1 MGIPFPVGLSWTSK
15 HHSTFVPWAWGINGY
30 ATVIGSVLSVI
41 LALNF
46 GFRVVMLIAAGIYVI
61 AYFALRTTP
70 EVEKEEEI
78 VVANSFAVPQ

>member
-15 HHSTFVPWAWGINGY
+15 HYSTFVPWAWGINGY

-46 GFRVVMLIAAGIYVI
+46 GFRAVLLIATAIYI
-61 AYFALRTTP
+61 FAYFAISRTPVP
-70 EVEKEEEI
+70 EKTL
-78 VVANSFAVPQ
+78 